1 MEDNFKKISNIYDDF
16 FNSSLDTYKDD
27 IPIEKNDN
35 NYDSNEKLFERIDN
49 LYITEKSKDLLKKC
63 IVYMQKYKEQIIKD
77 YISFNFSMF
86 VENRKIIIEIA
97 NIIRDANLSYN
108 YFQKTDT
115 AEVSLY
121 DLKEIKQYEEVY
133 RRNNGVVVITD
144 FKAITDTHLKN
155 ALSDSIKRMIDENEK
170 NSITIVNFSN
180 NAEYEDFFESDIK
193 NIFEGFY
200 IQEEKP
206 GVQDIYQDLIDTF
219 SKNNEL
225 SDDFKVKLL
234 DYVTATYPKTSKKY
248 FEYIE
253 NLTKEILLNK
263 NFDENVLNENH
274 IPKYEK
280 EKTLEEVFAELD
292 ELVGLEEI
300 KKSLR
305 DLADFIE
312 LKKKTEGTL
321 KIKDINL
328 HMIFLGNPGT
338 GKTTVARMVSSILY
352 NLGMIKEDKLI
363 EVTSKDLVGEYLGQ
377 TAPKTNAVLQKALGG
392 LLFIDEAYTLGETG
406 NGNTYNAEAIATLI
420 QGMENNRDNLVVIF
434 AGYTKEMQAFLNAN
448 SGIVSRIG
456 YTLNFKDYTEDELLK
471 IFKGMTKKAGFS
483 VKKDAEDKI
492 KEIIKEYK
500 YTKNFGN
507 ARFIRNLYE
516 KTIIKHA
523 TNTKNS
529 NSKKVLKTIT
539 KEDISVEN
547 LIKQ

>member
-16 FNSSLDTYKDD
+16 FNSSLDTNKDD
-27 IPIEKNDN
+27 IPLEKNDT
-35 NYDSNEKLFERIDN
+35 NYDSKEKLFERIDN

-133 RRNNGVVVITD
+133 GRNNGVVVITD

-263 NFDENVLNENH
+263 NFDEKMLNENH

>member
-16 FNSSLDTYKDD
+16 FNSSLDTKKDD
-27 IPIEKNDN
+27 IPLEKNDT
-35 NYDSNEKLFERIDN
+35 NYDSKEKLFEIIDN

-133 RRNNGVVVITD
+133 GRNNGVVVITD

-170 NSITIVNFSN
+170 KSITIVNFSN
-180 NAEYEDFFESDIK
+180 NAEYEEFFESDIK

-200 IQEEKP
+200 LQEEKP

-225 SDDFKVKLL
+225 SDDFKMKLL

-263 NFDENVLNENH
+263 NFDEKMLNENH

>member
-16 FNSSLDTYKDD
+16 FNSSLDTKKDD
-27 IPIEKNDN
+27 IPLEKNDT
-35 NYDSNEKLFERIDN
+35 NYDSKEKLFERIDN

-133 RRNNGVVVITD
+133 GRNNGVVVITD

-170 NSITIVNFSN
+170 KSITIVNFSN
-180 NAEYEDFFESDIK
+180 NAEYEEFFESDIK

-200 IQEEKP
+200 LQEEKP

-263 NFDENVLNENH
+263 NFDEKMLNENH

>member
-1 MEDNFKKISNIYDDF
+1 MI
-16 FNSSLDTYKDD
+16 
-27 IPIEKNDN
+27 
-35 NYDSNEKLFERIDN
+35 
-49 LYITEKSKDLLKKC
+49 
-63 IVYMQKYKEQIIKD
+63 
-77 YISFNFSMF
+77 
-86 VENRKIIIEIA
+86 
-97 NIIRDANLSYN
+97 
-108 YFQKTDT
+108 
-115 AEVSLY
+115 
-121 DLKEIKQYEEVY
+121 
-133 RRNNGVVVITD
+133 ITD
-144 FKAITDTHLKN
+144 FKAITDTNMKN
-155 ALSDSIKRMIDENEK
+155 ALSDSIKRMINENEK
-170 NSITIVNFSN
+170 KSVTIVNFSN
-180 NAEYEDFFESDIK
+180 SSEYEKFFESDIK
-193 NIFEGFY
+193 NIFEGFS
-200 IQEEKP
+200 IHEEKP
-206 GVQDIYQDLIDTF
+206 DLQDIFHDLTEIL
-219 SKNNEL
+219 SKNNNL
-225 SDDFKVKLL
+225 SDEFKVKLL
-234 DYVTATYPKTSKKY
+234 DYITATYPKTSKKY
-248 FEYIE
+248 FEYIDS
-253 NLTKEILLNK
+253 LTKEILLSK
-263 NFDENVLNENH
+263 NFDENTLNENH
-274 IPKYEK
+274 VPKYEK

-292 ELVGLEEI
+292 ELVGLEDI
-300 KKSLR
+300 KKALR

-434 AGYTKEMQAFLNAN
+434 AGYTKEMQAFLDAN

-483 VKKDAEDKI
+483 LKKDAEDKI
-492 KEIIKEYK
+492 KEIIQEYK

-529 NSKKVLKTIT
+529 NSKRVLKTIT